1 MKLDELLAECEKLQ
15 TSLECASGFRK
26 PVAHALDSV
35 EQAHCDRHGAYTNY
49 KRVLPFSGREL
60 VFNSACPECLKSR
73 LADVKRQIAEIELS
87 KKSEKIDRLRAN
99 SGIPA
104 RFSTVRFSN
113 FESTPENN
121 LALRTCQRY
130 ADKWQDRAKSG
141 GGLVLCGRP
150 GTGKNHLACAIAHQV
165 IEQHQADVFLTTAM
179 RILRKVKSTWSKA
192 SEQSEDEVI
201 AFYSKQDLLIIDEIG
216 VQFGSE
222 SEQMI
227 LFEIINNR
235 YEAMRPT
242 ILISNLP
249 ENELSAF
256 IGERVLDRMREG
268 QGAVVNF
275 TWESYRK

>member
-1 MKLDELLAECEKLQ
+1 MKLDELLEKRKALQ
-15 TSLECASGFRK
+15 ASLASTKGPRK
-26 PVAHALDSV
+26 PLDGVVCST
-35 EQAHCDRHGAYTNY
+35 ETAQCAQHGAYTNY
-49 KRVLPFSGREL
+49 KRVVAVFGRE
-60 VFNSACPECLKSR
+60 VIFNTPCPECLKSQ
-73 LADVKRQIAEIELS
+73 LADVERQITEIELS

-99 SGIPA
+99 AGIPA
-104 RFSTVRFSN
+104 RFSDVRFSN

>member
-1 MKLDELLAECEKLQ
+1 MKLDELLEKRKELQ
-15 TSLECASGFRK
+15 ASLESTKGFRK
-26 PVAHALDSV
+26 PLDGAVDSA
-35 EQAHCDRHGAYTNY
+35 EAAQCDQHGGYTNY
-49 KRVLPFSGREL
+49 KRVIDFLGKEK
-60 VFNSACPECLKSR
+60 VFNTPCPECVKLQ
-73 LADVKRQIAEIELS
+73 LAELEQQISAIELG
-87 KKSEKIDRLRAN
+87 KKTEKINRLRAN

-104 RFSTVRFSN
+104 RFAEASFSN
-113 FESTPENN
+113 FEQTTYNN

-130 ADKWQDRAKSG
+130 ADKWLDRAKSG

-150 GTGKNHLACAIAHQV
+150 GTGKNHLACAIAHQI
-165 IEQHQADVFLTTAM
+165 IEQHQAEVFLTTAM

-201 AFYSKQDLLIIDEIG
+201 RFYSKQDLLIIDEIG

-235 YEAMRPT
+235 YEEMRPT

-249 ENELSAF
+249 ESELSAF

>member
-1 MKLDELLAECEKLQ
+1 MKLDELLEKRKELQ
-15 TSLECASGFRK
+15 ASLENTKGFRK
-26 PVAHALDSV
+26 PLDGAVDSAEPAQC
-35 EQAHCDRHGAYTNY
+35 EQHGSYTNY
-49 KRVLPFSGREL
+49 KRVITVLGQGKI
-60 VFNSACPECLKSR
+60 FNTPCPECVKSQ
-73 LADVKRQIAEIELS
+73 LVELEQQISAIELS
-87 KKSEKIDRLRAN
+87 QKSKKNNRLRAN
-99 SGIPA
+99 SGIPT
-104 RFSTVRFSN
+104 RFAEVSFSN
-113 FESTPENN
+113 FEQTPDNN

-130 ADKWQDRAKSG
+130 ADKWLDRAKSG

-150 GTGKNHLACAIAHQV
+150 GTGKNHLACAIAHQI
-165 IEQHQADVFLTTAM
+165 IEQYQAEVFLTTAM

-201 AFYSKQDLLIIDEIG
+201 QFYSKQDLLIIDEIG

-235 YEAMRPT
+235 YEEMRPT

>member
-1 MKLDELLAECEKLQ
+1 MKLDELLEKRKALQ
-15 TSLECASGFRK
+15 ASLESTKGPRK
-26 PVAHALDSV
+26 PLVCSTETAQCA
-35 EQAHCDRHGAYTNY
+35 QHGAYTNY
-49 KRVLPFSGREL
+49 KRVVAVLGRE
-60 VFNSACPECLKSR
+60 VIFNTPCPECLKSQ
-73 LADVKRQIAEIELS
+73 LADVERQIAEIELS

-104 RFSTVRFSN
+104 RFSDVRFSN
-113 FESTPENN
+113 FEPTAENN

-130 ADKWQDRAKSG
+130 ADRWPDRAKSG

-192 SEQSEDEVI
+192 SEQREDEVI

>member
-1 MKLDELLAECEKLQ
+1 MKLDELLEKRKELQ
-15 TSLECASGFRK
+15 ASLESTKGFRK
-26 PVAHALDSV
+26 PLDRAVDSDEVAQC
-35 EQAHCDRHGAYTNY
+35 EQHGIYTNY
-49 KRVLPFSGREL
+49 KRVIAVLGQKR
-60 VFNSACPECLKSR
+60 VFNTPCPECVKLQ
-73 LADVKRQIAEIELS
+73 LAELEQQISEIELS
-87 KKSEKIDRLRAN
+87 KKSQKIDHLRAS
-99 SGIPA
+99 SGIPT
-104 RFSTVRFSN
+104 RFAEASFSN
-113 FESTPENN
+113 FEQTTYNS

-130 ADKWQDRAKSG
+130 ADKWLDRAKSG

-150 GTGKNHLACAIAHQV
+150 GTGKNHLACAIAHQI
-165 IEQHQADVFLTTAM
+165 IEQHQAEVFLTTAM
-179 RILRKVKSTWSKA
+179 RILRKVKSTWNKA

-201 AFYSKQDLLIIDEIG
+201 RFYSKQELLIIDEIG

-235 YEAMRPT
+235 YEEMRPT

-249 ENELSAF
+249 ESELSAF